1 MKTSAN
7 VTTTK
12 NDSNCQIRMLFD

>member
-1 MKTSAN
+1 MKTSVN

-12 NDSNCQIRMLFD
+12 NESNCQIRMLLD